1 MTTSHFTKY
10 KPRPDIALAV
20 QNGYLI
26 PIQPRKIEQ
35 HEITE
40 PNREI
45 IAHRQNPSSTLN
57 SFQNHSHSV
66 SSYQHI
72 FASNPQ
78 DAGPNTQSTN
88 ESNSNTNHNDPKH
101 YHYDSSNQFQS
112 VPNQCETNTYHT
124 DFDSNP
130 HQYSLSNSFMSQTSH
145 SNHNKS
151 APIHFGSS
159 SRSIHSLSCNTIQSP
174 NHTFK
179 DKPVPETSFSFHST
193 ATSASQPVSEVA
205 ALNPWNDDVDL
216 LCSNTNDN
224 AKTDAT
230 KRRDSSI
237 VFMQKV
243 ATYSQRRESSIS
255 IERLLRSQSQ
265 TDIEGQSDVL
275 PKTNTQPQNDDDNR
289 SESTIYIMSQPQND
303 DPLQK
308 TNAQPQNDD
317 NRSESTVMSQPQSTI
332 HSDDSHCIGS
342 GSDTASDVA
351 LVCTDGCDNKICFC
365 GESYETQ
372 SQLQRHYKT
381 HSNVGFKCKDCGQI
395 HKSKADLV
403 RHLRNIEDHYMDFEQ
418 FIEYIEVKEESQT
431 KVKRK
436 RKQSKSTKQPKQK
449 RRKIDHDTSTRDIEA
464 LVDKLDQFATL
475 HKGKV
480 PKMSYLPKMYK
491 IGRPKSRKIWDLY
504 AKRHKLTKD
513 QMKQVGVRMTYKDG
527 KWDVLSKQVKPT
539 NTTPK
544 KRKTPNTS
552 NSIARNTKPK
562 HRVQRHGFFACKEH
576 AKNPSKAKD
585 KPVWSI
591 KRDSRGYSVIVCDF
605 CDAQCDMQKGYY
617 NKENSD
623 CCHDCYDKGEPYK
636 HRLPPC
642 I

>member
-1 MTTSHFTKY
+1 MTTCQFTNY
-10 KPRPDIALAV
+10 KLREDITLAV

-26 PIQPRKIEQ
+26 PIQSDKIRKN
-35 HEITE
+35 EIPE
-40 PNREI
+40 SNR
-45 IAHRQNPSSTLN
+45 QTPSPALN
-57 SFQNHSHSV
+57 SFQSHSHPIL
-66 SSYQHI
+66 SYQSM
-72 FASNPQ
+72 FSSNPQ
-78 DAGPNTQSTN
+78 HSAVNTQSTIFNLDQDHNKRNHSASQLQSIPN
-88 ESNSNTNHNDPKH
+88 EFN
-101 YHYDSSNQFQS
+101 
-112 VPNQCETNTYHT
+112 
-124 DFDSNP
+124 SNP

-145 SNHNKS
+145 DNRDKS
-151 APIHFGSS
+151 AP
-159 SRSIHSLSCNTIQSP
+159 IHSLSCNTIV
-174 NHTFK
+174 
-179 DKPVPETSFSFHST
+179 PV
-193 ATSASQPVSEVA
+193 SQPVSEVA
-205 ALNPWNDDVDL
+205 ALNSWNDDVNL
-216 LCSNTNDN
+216 LCSNTNN
-224 AKTDAT
+224 NTQTDTT

-243 ATYSQRRESSIS
+243 ASYSQRRESSIS
-255 IERLLRSQSQ
+255 IEQLLRSQSQ
-265 TDIEGQSDVL
+265 TE
-275 PKTNTQPQNDDDNR
+275 TNTQPQNDDDNR
-289 SESTIYIMSQPQND
+289 SE
-303 DPLQK
+303 L
-308 TNAQPQNDD
+308 
-317 NRSESTVMSQPQSTI
+317 TVMSQPQS
-332 HSDDSHCIGS
+332 
-342 GSDTASDVA
+342 ANA
-351 LVCTDGCDNKICFC
+351 MCFC
-365 GESYETQ
+365 GESYGTEA
-372 SQLQRHYKT
+372 QLQRHLKT
-381 HSNVGFKCKDCGQI
+381 HSNVRFKCKDCGQI

-562 HRVQRHGFFACKEH
+562 HRVKGHGFFARREH